1 MADTDPRLALAGLIA
16 AARDGRLDVICEKF
30 GVRVMSA
37 LGALR
42 ASREWIRTT
51 LISEWVFGANH
62 MYETAS
68 VIALRCGRPSSNW
81 PAMRGIDLVVLDVDN
96 PVLRAEALTGVPL
109 YEWRRGE

>member
-51 LISEWVFGANH
+51 LISE
-62 MYETAS
+62 
-68 VIALRCGRPSSNW
+68 
-81 PAMRGIDLVVLDVDN
+81 
-96 PVLRAEALTGVPL
+96 
-109 YEWRRGE
+109 